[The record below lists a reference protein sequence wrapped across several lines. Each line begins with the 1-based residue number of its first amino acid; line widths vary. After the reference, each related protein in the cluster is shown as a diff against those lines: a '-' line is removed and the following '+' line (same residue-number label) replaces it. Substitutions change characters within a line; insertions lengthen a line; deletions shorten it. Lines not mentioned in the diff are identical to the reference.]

1 MTNDPSPPATDTG
14 HLCRAAR
21 GRPEPEMHEG
31 GPGGGGWVRARGAEL
46 LTCPAQRVAV
56 LSSLSRIRARSSRIS
71 QQAARRRWRGHGE
84 PPPPGPAR
92 PRAPR
97 ATTLEAFRFWRQIGA
112 ARRHASSTAI
122 GIRCAFFVPTTTA
135 KKKRNRFSGRLKYI
149 RAGHRDVRNS
159 HCK

>member
-1 MTNDPSPPATDTG
+1 MEPMTNDPSPPATDTG

-46 LTCPAQRVAV
+46 LTCPAQRDSDVAPSAVPPHPCPRRAAVDFDGADESARARVAV

-71 QQAARRRWRGHGE
+71 RQAARRRWRGHGE

-97 ATTLEAFRFWRQIGA
+97 ATTLEAFRFWIKSEPHAGT
-112 ARRHASSTAI
+112 RR
-122 GIRCAFFVPTTTA
+122 P
-135 KKKRNRFSGRLKYI
+135 LP
-149 RAGHRDVRNS
+149 
-159 HCK
+159 